1 MPTKKSALQIS
12 ESSRSVLNFGK
23 LNMSQELFSTMRVV
37 ALPTKTNFRGINLR
51 EVALFQGE
59 AGWGDFSPFL
69 EYQPSE
75 CVPWLQSAIEAAT
88 KQWPELKRSKVKVN
102 GTIPALNDPNEIEQI
117 VETFPGVNTFKVKV
131 GDNLSEDIARLAKVR
146 ALRPNAKLRIDVNG
160 SWNVAT
166 AVTSLLAI
174 YENIGAIE
182 YVEQPCQSV
191 EELRELKAK
200 LKVNIPI
207 AGDEVLR
214 KSADPFKVDLS
225 GAVDIL
231 ALKVQP
237 LGGIARAQKLAQ
249 HHNLPIVVSSAL
261 ESAVGISHGLAL
273 AASFNEMNFDCG
285 VATGSLLSANVG
297 DLPIVNG
304 EIEVKRI
311 EPNFEGLEVSPERY
325 KWWQDRLMKTWE
337 LIA

>member
-1 MPTKKSALQIS
+1 
-12 ESSRSVLNFGK
+12 
-23 LNMSQELFSTMRVV
+23 MSQELFSTMRVI
-37 ALPTKTNFRGINLR
+37 ALPTKTNFRGINIR

-59 AGWGDFSPFL
+59 AGWGEFSPFL

-88 KQWPELKRSKVKVN
+88 KPWPELYRNKVKVN
-102 GTIPALNDPNEIEQI
+102 GTIPALNAPSDIERI
-117 VETFPGVNTFKVKV
+117 IETFPGVNTFKVKV

-146 ALRPNAKLRIDVNG
+146 SLRPKAKLRIDVNG
-160 SWNVAT
+160 SWSVAT
-166 AVTSLLAI
+166 AITNLRAI
-174 YENIGAIE
+174 YENLGEIE

-191 EELRELKAK
+191 VELRELKAK

-214 KSADPFKVDLS
+214 KSADPFQVDLD
-225 GAVDIL
+225 GAIDIL

-237 LGGIARAQKLAQ
+237 LGGIARVHKLAQ
-249 HHNLPIVVSSAL
+249 HHKLPIVISSAL
-261 ESAVGISHGLAL
+261 ESAVGIAHGLAL
-273 AASFNEMNFDCG
+273 AASFKEINFDCG
-285 VATGSLLSANVG
+285 LATGSLLSENVG
-297 DLPIVNG
+297 DFPIIDG

-311 EPNFEGLEVSPERY
+311 EPIFEGLEVSPERY

>member
-1 MPTKKSALQIS
+1 
-12 ESSRSVLNFGK
+12 
-23 LNMSQELFSTMRVV
+23 MSLELFSTMRVV
-37 ALPTKTNFRGINLR
+37 ALPTKTNFRGINIR

-59 AGWGDFSPFL
+59 AGWGEFSPFL
-69 EYQPSE
+69 EYQPDE
-75 CVPWLQSAIEAAT
+75 CVPWLRSAIEAAS
-88 KQWPELKRSKVKVN
+88 KPWPELKRSKVKVN
-102 GTIPALNDPNEIEQI
+102 GTIPALNAPSDIERI

-160 SWNVAT
+160 NWSVAT
-166 AVTSLLAI
+166 AITNLRSI

-191 EELRELKAK
+191 EELRELKVK

-225 GAVDIL
+225 GAVDLL

-237 LGGIARAQKLAQ
+237 LGGIANAHKLAQ

-285 VATGSLLSANVG
+285 LATGSLLSENVG
-297 DLPIVNG
+297 ELPIVNG

-311 EPNFEGLEVSPERY
+311 EPNFEGLEVSTERY

>member
-1 MPTKKSALQIS
+1 
-12 ESSRSVLNFGK
+12 
-23 LNMSQELFSTMRVV
+23 MSQELFSTMRVV
-37 ALPTKTNFRGINLR
+37 ALPTKTNFRGINIR

-59 AGWGDFSPFL
+59 AGWGEFSPFL

-75 CVPWLQSAIEAAT
+75 CVPWLRSAIEAAT
-88 KQWPELKRSKVKVN
+88 KPWPELKRGKVKVN
-102 GTIPALNDPNEIEQI
+102 GSMPALNAPSDIERI
-117 VETFPGVNTFKVKV
+117 VEIFPGVNTFKVKV

-160 SWNVAT
+160 NWSVAT
-166 AVTSLLAI
+166 AITNLRSI

-200 LKVNIPI
+200 LKVDIPI
-207 AGDEVLR
+207 AGDEILR
-214 KSADPFKVDLS
+214 KSADPFKVDLN

-237 LGGIARAQKLAQ
+237 LGGIMRAQKLAQ

-285 VATGSLLSANVG
+285 LATGSLLSANIG
-297 DLPIVNG
+297 ELPIVNG

-311 EPNFEGLEVSPERY
+311 DPNFEGLEVSPERY

>member
-1 MPTKKSALQIS
+1 
-12 ESSRSVLNFGK
+12 
-23 LNMSQELFSTMRVV
+23 MSLELFSTMRVV
-37 ALPTKTNFRGINLR
+37 ALPTKTNFRGINVR
-51 EVALFQGE
+51 EVALFKGE
-59 AGWGDFSPFL
+59 YGWGEFSPFL
-69 EYQPSE
+69 EYGYLESA
-75 CVPWLQSAIEAAT
+75 PWLQSAIEAAT
-88 KQWPELKRSKVKVN
+88 KPWPELKRSKVKVN
-102 GTIPALNDPNEIEQI
+102 GTIPALNDPAELERI
-117 VETFPGVNTFKVKV
+117 VATFPGVETFKVKV
-131 GDNLSEDIARLAKVR
+131 GDNLSEDIARLVKVR

-160 SWNVAT
+160 NWSVAT
-166 AVTSLLAI
+166 AITNLRSI

-200 LKVNIPI
+200 LKVDVPI
-207 AGDEVLR
+207 AGDEILR
-214 KSADPFKVDLS
+214 KSADPFKVDLT

-273 AASFNEMNFDCG
+273 AASFSVMNFDCG
-285 VATGSLLSANVG
+285 LATGSLLSANVG